1 MKLAYLLVGM
11 ALLPGTA
18 VADLAAANSC
28 SAALP
33 ELASKIYARAKANM
47 PSGQAV
53 TYNVAH
59 ETIELVTG
67 AMWKSGELDFGQGRE
82 AGEAAEKCILLI
94 GDGR

>member
-1 MKLAYLLVGM
+1 MKLAYLLVGI

-33 ELASKIYARAKANM
+33 ELAGKIYARAKERM
-47 PSGQAV
+47 PSGQGV
-53 TYNVAH
+53 NYNVAH

-67 AMWKSGELDFGQGRE
+67 AMWNSGELAFGQGRE
-82 AGEAAEKCILLI
+82 AGEAAEKCILLM